1 MRTCRALTGWRRLSR
16 LNAMKTILPRE
27 RIGRV
32 GKRRQV
38 VIPQEILKAL
48 NLQAGDMVAV
58 AQRRDC
64 VVIKPKTAVDP
75 DDVLTPAEGALLKK
89 AEREM
94 GQGKY
99 VTLAELHH
107 GLERKGSPRRRET
120 A

>member
-1 MRTCRALTGWRRLSR
+1 VTEKAAPT
-16 LNAMKTILPRE
+16 E

-32 GKRRQV
+32 GARRQV
-38 VIPQEILKAL
+38 VIPREIFE
-48 NLQAGDMVAV
+48 NLHMREGDFVAV
-58 AQRRDC
+58 AQHGGN
-64 VVIKPKTAVDP
+64 VVIKPRKMSDP

-94 GQGKY
+94 KQGKF

-107 GLERKGSPRRRET
+107 DLARKGSRRSRKT